1 MLKKLDM
8 SYAAADPLE
17 TAEVAAKYCMSN
29 RIYRMPSRS
38 VRFTLSSGAGQV
50 CSMQILK
57 Q

>member
-1 MLKKLDM
+1 MLEKLDM

-50 CSMQILK
+50 YSMQILK